1 MNFFRFNNLLV
12 NPARFFKFFYRDLV
26 CEMSTKEKKIWL
38 TFDDGPHPVYT
49 TQVINILS
57 KYSITATFF
66 LEGEKAVQY
75 PKLIDLLKKNN
86 HSIGNHT
93 HSHLNGWTTSTKKYL
108 KNVHKAQKIIKS
120 SLFRPPFGKIKFRQ
134 IKKLKNHFKIVMW
147 SVMPLDFEKKISDS
161 DFINNILKNV
171 KKGSIIVLHC
181 NSKSYKKVSKN
192 LPSVIEELLKRKYE
206 FCSTW

>member
-12 NPARFFKFFYRDLV
+12 NPARFFKFFYKDLL

-93 HSHLNGWTTSTKKYL
+93 HSHLNGWTTSTTKYL
-108 KNVHKAQKIIKS
+108 KNVHEAQKIIKS